1 MSCNPTIIAGL
12 LQAAVIRGQS
22 RSTLLHVCN
31 RLRRVAHINSFV
43 RIPLL
48 ALRQRV
54 RPLPRIGVL
63 DEDRVEMRVWP
74 NDIDFN
80 FHLNNSRYLT
90 CMDYGRIHMLAS
102 SGILGNVVR
111 RRWTPLVGSI
121 DIVYRRSLPLWTPF
135 TMTTR
140 NLCWDERWFYME
152 QTIRFREGLASTAW
166 VKALFQERGK
176 NIAPQFVAELVQPGV
191 TSPPVSESMGKWNEL
206 TREKLGS
213 K

>member
-1 MSCNPTIIAGL
+1 MAEREIAC
-12 LQAAVIRGQS
+12 
-22 RSTLLHVCN
+22 TT
-31 RLRRVAHINSFV
+31 LRRVAHINSFV

-48 ALRQRV
+48 ALRQRI

-63 DEDRVEMRVWP
+63 DQDSVDMRVWP
-74 NDIDFN
+74 TDIDFN

-90 CMDYGRIHMLAS
+90 CMDYGRIRALAA
-102 SGILGNVVR
+102 SGILGEVVR

-135 TMTTR
+135 TLTTR

-152 QTIRFREGLASTAW
+152 QTLRFRDGLASTAW

-176 NIAPQFVAELVQPGV
+176 SVPPQLVVDMVQPGMV
-191 TSPPVSESMGKWNEL
+191 SPVVSESMERWNEL
-206 TREKLGS
+206 TREKLAAQ
-213 K
+213 

>member
-1 MSCNPTIIAGL
+1 MRLGACHKSGEIGPVCIESGRPVAAIA
-12 LQAAVIRGQS
+12 I
-22 RSTLLHVCN
+22 HCK
-31 RLRRVAHINSFV
+31 VAHINSFV

-48 ALRQRV
+48 ALRQRL

-90 CMDYGRIHMLAS
+90 CMDYGRIHMLAA
-102 SGILGNVVR
+102 SGILGIVVR

-121 DIVYRRSLPLWTPF
+121 DIVYRRSLPLWMPF
-135 TMTTR
+135 TLTTR

-166 VKALFQERGK
+166 VKALFQDRGT
-176 NIAPQFVAELVQPGV
+176 NVPPQFVVDLVQPGL
-191 TSPPVSESMGKWNEL
+191 TSPQLLESMAMWNQL
-206 TREKLGS
+206 TREKLGTRS
-213 K
+213 

>member
-1 MSCNPTIIAGL
+1 MTDRMFG
-12 LQAAVIRGQS
+12 
-22 RSTLLHVCN
+22 CN

-48 ALRQRV
+48 AIRQRI

-90 CMDYGRIHMLAS
+90 CMDYGRIHMLAAT
-102 SGILGNVVR
+102 GILGIAVR
-111 RRWTPLVGSI
+111 SRWTPLVGSI
-121 DIVYRRSLPLWTPF
+121 DIVYRRSLALWAPF
-135 TMTTR
+135 TMSTR

-152 QTIRFREGLASTAW
+152 QTTRSDEGLASTAW
-166 VKALFQERGK
+166 VKALFQDQGK
-176 NIAPQFVAELVQPGV
+176 NVPPQAIVDMVQPGMS
-191 TSPPVSESMGKWNEL
+191 SPVVSASMEKWNEL
-206 TREKLGS
+206 TREKLDG